1 MVIYK
6 DRRLFKRY
14 EQKTDFYIT
23 IDGNYYKAATV
34 DFSLG
39 GFCIFI
45 EGRPPVTLNSV
56 IDLNVEDLEMTVS
69 GRVVWLKET
78 GSNLL
83 VGIEKMEI
91 SGLLKMYPLSDI
103 LLDLQ
108 RSDFTG
114 ILEVENEPIHKSIY
128 IKNGVMVFAS
138 SNREED
144 SLGEVL
150 LRAGKL
156 TSDQLYQALG
166 ILKATGKRLGSVL
179 VELGFMKPDELVRSL
194 KFQVEEVILSL
205 FTWENGKINVKD
217 GPLPR
222 ETIHMKL
229 SAANLIFRGIK
240 RVNKPEYFKNVCPS
254 SDTILFFSNE
264 PLNLFQD
271 IQLTDED
278 RYVLALLDGKLTLK
292 EICDIS
298 TLGQFKTMKIIYAL
312 VSIRM
317 IEKKGERI
325 LDDQTI
331 IRIVKEPRKDIDSAF
346 IDKVEDLYKR
356 YKHMDYYCILGIEK
370 SSTEDRIRRAYY
382 LFAREFHPDR
392 HFQTGSET
400 LKHQLNE
407 IFAYLTEAYK
417 ILSDP
422 KLKAQYDQTLKVTVA
437 AAGMKSE
444 ARTAQTRFKQ
454 GIEAFK
460 RGDFA
465 VAVELL
471 GQAAYIDS
479 IQGDYHYYLSLAY
492 VRLKRYHDAQKAISK
507 ALELDPDNANY
518 IAGNGII
525 YLGLGFHLRAKS
537 VFEKALKLD
546 PHNRRAKEGLNRIK
560 NGEAKVD
567 WV

>member
-1 MVIYK
+1 MVLYK

-14 EQKTDFYIT
+14 EQKTDFYI
-23 IDGNYYKAATV
+23 IIEGNYYKAATV
-34 DFSLG
+34 DFSLSG
-39 GFCIFI
+39 LCIFI

-56 IDLNVEDLEMTVS
+56 IDLKVEDLEMAVS
-69 GRVVWLKET
+69 GRVVWLKDT

-108 RSDFTG
+108 RSDFSG
-114 ILEVENEPIHKSIY
+114 IIEVENDPIRKSIY

-138 SNREED
+138 SNQEED
-144 SLGEVL
+144 CLGEVL
-150 LRAGKL
+150 LKAGKL
-156 TSDQLYQALG
+156 TADRLYQALG
-166 ILKATGKRLGSVL
+166 IMKSTGKRLGTIL
-179 VELGFMKPDELVRSL
+179 VELGFIKPDEFVRSL
-194 KFQVEEVILSL
+194 KFQVEEIILSL
-205 FTWENGKINVKD
+205 FTWENGKIKVKD
-217 GPLPR
+217 GPLPQ
-222 ETIHMKL
+222 EVIHMKL

-254 SDTILFFSNE
+254 FDTILFFSNE
-264 PLNLFQD
+264 PMNLFQD
-271 IQLTDED
+271 IQLSEED
-278 RYVLALLDGKLTLK
+278 RYVLALLDSKLTFK

-298 TLGQFKTMKIIYAL
+298 TLGQFKTMKIICAL

-317 IEKKGERI
+317 IEIKGERI

-331 IRIVKEPRKDIDSAF
+331 IRIVKEPRKDIDSTF
-346 IDKVEDLYKR
+346 INKVEDLYKR
-356 YKHMDYYCILGIEK
+356 YKYMDYYGILGIEK
-370 SSTEDRIRRAYY
+370 SSTEDRIKKAYY
-382 LFAREFHPDR
+382 LFAKEFHPDR

-400 LKHQLNE
+400 LKNQLNE
-407 IFAYLTEAYK
+407 IFACLTEAYK

-422 KLKAQYDQTLKVTVA
+422 KLKVQYDQTLKVTVA
-437 AAGMKSE
+437 AASMKSE
-444 ARTAQTRFKQ
+444 AQTAQARFKQ

-479 IQGDYHYYLSLAY
+479 RTGDYHYYLSLAY
-492 VRLKRYHDAQKAISK
+492 VRLKRFRDAQKAISK
-507 ALELDPDNANY
+507 ALELEPDNANY
-518 IAGNGII
+518 IAESGII

-537 VFEKALKLD
+537 VLEKALKLD
-546 PHNRRAKEGLNRIK
+546 PHNRKAKEGLNRIK
-560 NGEAKVD
+560 TGEAKVD

>member
-14 EQKTDFYIT
+14 EQKTEFYI
-23 IDGNYYKAATV
+23 IIEGNYYKAATV
-34 DFSLG
+34 DFSLSG
-39 GFCIFI
+39 LCIFI

-56 IDLNVEDLEMTVS
+56 IDLNVEDLEMAVS
-69 GRVVWLKET
+69 GKVVWLKET

-83 VGIEKMEI
+83 VGIEKMGMT
-91 SGLLKMYPLSDI
+91 GLLKMYPLSDI

-114 ILEVENEPIHKSIY
+114 VLEVENDPIHKSIY

-138 SNREED
+138 STQVED
-144 SLGEVL
+144 RLGEVL

-156 TSDQLYQALG
+156 TSDRLYQALG
-166 ILKATGKRLGSVL
+166 ILKATGKRLGTIL

-194 KFQVEEVILSL
+194 KFQVEEIILSL

-217 GPLPR
+217 GPLPA
-222 ETIHMKL
+222 EIIHIKL

-264 PLNLFQD
+264 PMNLFQD

-278 RYVLALLDGKLTLK
+278 RYVLALLDTKLTLK

-356 YKHMDYYCILGIEK
+356 YKHMDYYGILGIEK

-400 LKHQLNE
+400 LKNQLNE

-444 ARTAQTRFKQ
+444 AQTAQTRFKQ

-492 VRLKRYHDAQKAISK
+492 VRLKRFRDAQKAISK

-525 YLGLGFHLRAKS
+525 YLGLGFNLRAKS

-546 PHNRRAKEGLNRIK
+546 PHNRKAKEGLNRIK
-560 NGEAKVD
+560 NGEAKTDYV
-567 WV
+567 